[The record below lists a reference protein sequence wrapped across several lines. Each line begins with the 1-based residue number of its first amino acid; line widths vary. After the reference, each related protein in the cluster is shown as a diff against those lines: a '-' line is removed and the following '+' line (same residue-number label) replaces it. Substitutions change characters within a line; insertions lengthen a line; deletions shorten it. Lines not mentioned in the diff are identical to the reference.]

1 MPRTKNFNRLRD
13 QVMARPGAAQRVAA
27 LREELLAEVGLYE
40 LRRSQEVSQ
49 AALAEVLQI
58 SQGAVSKF
66 EHSDDVRLSTLRQY
80 IEALGGRLEVSARFD
95 DRTVK
100 LDIKPRETIT

>member
-1 MPRTKNFNRLRD
+1 MPTTKNFSLLRD
-13 QVMARPGAAQRVAA
+13 KVMARPGAEQRVAA

-49 AALAEVLQI
+49 TQLAELLHI

-66 EHSDDVRLSTLRQY
+66 ENSDDVRLSTLRQ
-80 IEALGGRLEVSARFD
+80 
-95 DRTVK
+95 
-100 LDIKPRETIT
+100 

>member
-1 MPRTKNFNRLRD
+1 MPKTKNFSLLRD
-13 QVMARPGAAQRVAA
+13 KVMARPGAEQRVAA

-49 AALAEVLQI
+49 TQLAELLHI

-66 EHSDDVRLSTLRQY
+66 ENSDDVRLSTLRQY

-100 LDIKPRETIT
+100 LDIKPRGEVA

>member
-1 MPRTKNFNRLRD
+1 MPRTKEFSLLRD
-13 QVMARPGAAQRVAA
+13 QVMGRPGATQRVAA
-27 LREELLAEVGLYE
+27 LREELLAEVGLTD

-49 AALAEVLQI
+49 AQLAELLHI

-66 EHSDDVRLSTLRQY
+66 ENSDDVRLSTLRQY
-80 IEALGGRLEVSARFD
+80 VEALGGRLEVSAKFD

-100 LDIKPRETIT
+100 LDIGPRAEVA

>member
-1 MPRTKNFNRLRD
+1 MPKTKNFKLLRD
-13 QVMARPGAAQRVAA
+13 QVMARPGAAKRVAA
-27 LREELLAEVGLYE
+27 LRDELLAEVGLYE

-49 AALAEVLQI
+49 AALAEVLHI

-66 EHSDDVRLSTLRQY
+66 ERSDDVRLSTLRQY

-100 LDIKPRETIT
+100 LDIKPHETVA

>member
-1 MPRTKNFNRLRD
+1 MSKTKDFNLLRD
-13 QVMARPGAAQRVAA
+13 QVMARPGAARRVAA

-49 AALAEVLQI
+49 AQLAEALHI

-100 LDIKPRETIT
+100 LDIKRETTA

>member
-1 MPRTKNFNRLRD
+1 MPKTKNFNLLRD
-13 QVMARPGAAQRVAA
+13 QVMARPGAGERVAA
-27 LREELLAEVGLYE
+27 LREELLAEVGLYD

-49 AALAEVLQI
+49 AQLAELLHI

-66 EHSDDVRLSTLRQY
+66 ENSDDVRLSTLRQY
-80 IEALGGRLEVSARFD
+80 VEALGGRLEVSAKFD

-100 LDIKPRETIT
+100 LDIGPGAEVA

>member
-1 MPRTKNFNRLRD
+1 MPQTRNFNLLRD
-13 QVMARPGAAQRVAA
+13 QVISRPGAAKRVAA
-27 LREELLAEVGLYE
+27 LRDELLAEVGLYE

-49 AALAEVLQI
+49 AQLAEVLHI

-66 EHSDDVRLSTLRQY
+66 ERSDDVRLSTLRQY
-80 IEALGGRLEVSARFD
+80 IEALGGRLEISARFD

-100 LDIKPRETIT
+100 LDIKQREIDG

>member
-1 MPRTKNFNRLRD
+1 MPKTKNFSLLRD
-13 QVMARPGAAQRVAA
+13 KVMARPGAEQRVAA

-49 AALAEVLQI
+49 TQLAELLHI

-66 EHSDDVRLSTLRQY
+66 ENSDDVRLSTLRQY

-100 LDIKPRETIT
+100 LDIKPREEVA